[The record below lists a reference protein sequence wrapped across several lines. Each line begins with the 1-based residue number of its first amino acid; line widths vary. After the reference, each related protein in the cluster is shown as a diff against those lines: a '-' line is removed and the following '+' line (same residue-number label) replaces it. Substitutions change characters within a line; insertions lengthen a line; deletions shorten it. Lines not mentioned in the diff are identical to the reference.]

1 MKKLLA
7 TLLGA
12 TCAAHLFGATQEFKG
27 GTGTSSRSEVSSAD
41 PANDALLKSDTG
53 TYYKTPTT
61 SSTETFKSLRAV
73 TGEPGSYSNAEA
85 NFSTG
90 TLIIDPN
97 SSAANIAAFTTS
109 RFTYNYMTLTFKNS
123 AATADSS
130 VDIVFGTFSYAGGTS
145 SQKQYLNFYDDTY
158 NVSTSSL
165 TTVGNSNSSAT
176 STTGF
181 YIDSTAKVNWGGAR
195 IIFNNSAVATING
208 ELYTDNKTPI
218 TLASGATMNV
228 ASGGKLSLGSAL
240 TMESGSTLT
249 LASGSTFTMQVG
261 AANTLNGTINTA
273 VAMTFVKIS
282 STAGTFNQTAGGV
295 TFQRPVTF
303 NSGANWTV
311 AEKITLYGNSG
322 AEKTAVMTVNNGAN
336 IVLTHNAG
344 TKARVIFSGNNELIL
359 NKANAFADGSGD
371 PIALVTVYSST
382 SNIMRVNADQDF
394 KYVYVNGN
402 TNPVGS
408 GYGDLSIFLDGGSVL
423 RFLGDESNPALSS
436 TNANLKI
443 FNFEENL
450 VYFSYDDTVAE
461 RVNTYVKLYADD
473 TEESFLGMGVL
484 RETGWLSLTP
494 IPEPATWAA
503 FLGFAALG
511 FAAWRRKK

>member
-1 MKKLLA
+1 MKKLLT
-7 TLLGA
+7 TLLCA
-12 TCAAHLFGATQEFKG
+12 ACAAHLFGATQEFKG
-27 GTGTSSRSEVSSAD
+27 GTGTSSRSEVSCAD

-158 NVSTSSL
+158 NVSTTA
-165 TTVGNSNSSAT
+165 TTTIGNSSSSET

-195 IIFNNSAVATING
+195 ITFNNSAVATING

-249 LASGSTFTMQVG
+249 LASGSTYSMQVG
-261 AANTLNGTINTA
+261 ASSTLNGTINTA
-273 VAMTFVKIS
+273 VAMSFAKIS

-303 NSGANWTV
+303 NSGADWTIY
-311 AEKITLYGNSG
+311 EKITLNGGSG
-322 AEKTAVMTVNNGAN
+322 AEKTAVVTVNEGAN
-336 IVLTHNAG
+336 ITVSHETRP
-344 TKARVIFSGNNELIL
+344 RVIFSGNNELIL
-359 NKANAFADGSGD
+359 NKANAFADGSGN
-371 PIALVTVYSST
+371 PVALVTVYSST

-394 KYVYVNGN
+394 KYIYVNGN

-408 GYGDLSIFLDGGSVL
+408 GYGDLSIFLDDSSIL
-423 RFLGDESNPALSS
+423 RFTSTSTSDPAFNS

-443 FNFEENL
+443 FNFDEDR
-450 VYFSYDDTVAE
+450 VYFTYTDDNAA
-461 RVNTYVKLYADD
+461 RVNTYVKLYADE
-473 TEESFLGMGVL
+473 TEESFLGMGIL
-484 RETGWLSLTP
+484 GTDGWLTLTP
-494 IPEPATWAA
+494 VPEPATWAA
-503 FLGFAALG
+503 ILGFAALG
-511 FAAWRRKK
+511 FAAWRRRK